1 MKKIEINH
9 KLYNVVDPNEYTHS
23 QSYYNAKTT
32 AIQIGN
38 VVLPIRSSA
47 DNLPGVYYTN
57 GRDLMAKVIKPSED
71 QQQEYSADKII
82 DFTNARDIGELMRK
96 NDLLRNI
103 QEDLMVSGK
112 DNILCLPSSPEDTP
126 EMRALKT
133 AINAKQIDKKQYEDR
148 FDQFQNNMRLLFK
161 GHSITLS
168 KMKEICTGFDIACE
182 LTLRDRSGAVNPMN
196 TEISLDLTEGRPL
209 K

>member
-9 KLYNVVDPNEYTHS
+9 KLYNVVDPSEYTRT
-23 QSYYNAKTT
+23 QSCYSAKTT
-32 AIQIGN
+32 AVQIGD
-38 VVLPIRSSA
+38 VVLPVRSST

-57 GRDLMAKVIKPSED
+57 GRDLMAKVVKPSED

-82 DFTNARDIGELMRK
+82 DFTNAHDIGEVMRK

-126 EMRALKT
+126 EMRALKA

-148 FDQFQNNMRLLFK
+148 FDQFQNNMRLLK
-161 GHSITLS
+161 GKSITLS
-168 KMKEICTGFDIACE
+168 KMKEICTGFDIACK
-182 LTLRDRSGAVNPMN
+182 LTLKDKPGAVNPMN

>member
-9 KLYNVVDPNEYTHS
+9 KLYNVVDPSEYTRT
-23 QSYYNAKTT
+23 QSCYSAKTT
-32 AIQIGN
+32 AVQIGD
-38 VVLPIRSSA
+38 VVLPVRSST

-57 GRDLMAKVIKPSED
+57 GRDLMAKVVKPSED

-82 DFTNARDIGELMRK
+82 DFTNAHDIGEVMRK

-126 EMRALKT
+126 EMRALKA
-133 AINAKQIDKKQYEDR
+133 AINAKQIGKKQYEDR
-148 FDQFQNNMRLLFK
+148 FDQFQNNMRLLK
-161 GHSITLS
+161 GKSITLS

-182 LTLRDRSGAVNPMN
+182 LTLKDKPGAVNPMN